1 MLLGSLLV
9 LLLLGTAGTAS
20 AHAALESTDPA
31 DGSVLKSAPR
41 TVTLTFSESV
51 ALLDDSFRV
60 YDPDNRRVKTSS
72 AHHAKDAGE
81 TASVTLPAKLGTGT
95 FTVAWRVVSADS
107 HPVSGAFTFSIGKP
121 SATTTPVSTAPT
133 EDPLTG
139 SLYDIARYFAY
150 IAAALLIGTATFL
163 ALCRPP
169 NPTVLNKPIR
179 TGWWTLLAAT
189 LALLLLRAPYEAG
202 TALTT
207 AFEPSAIPK
216 TLTSR
221 PGLALAARLLLLAAT
236 AFYLLRLRGR
246 DRFGRAALGTGAV
259 LAVGLAL
266 TWASAEHA
274 SAGIQVPVAMTSA
287 VLHLLAMS
295 VWLGGLTALLTVLYR
310 SPTLDAAPVARFSR
324 LAFASVTVL
333 VVTGIYQSWR
343 GLGSWNALTG
353 TSYGRILLV
362 KLGAVVLLLAA
373 AGWSRRWT
381 GRMVGAE
388 VRLRAPELVR
398 VGADGGADGMSAS
411 ASTSLSS
418 SSSSSPVGGEGA
430 PAPGDDSKGGG
441 DGSQDRG
448 DGSQDRQ
455 DRQDGY
461 RRGLRRSVLFE
472 VAVGVVVLVIT
483 TLLTNTLPGRAA
495 ADAQQTAT
503 AAGIPAASV
512 TIVPFRVGNAGGKV
526 QITLDPGRVGENSVE
541 AVVYGPDGGFAT
553 VPELRLSFT
562 LPAQKIGPLDA
573 KVKDEG
579 GYWGTNTLNLPIA
592 GTWTMKV
599 TVRTS
604 DVDQVSVSREVRIS
618 R

>member
-1 MLLGSLLV
+1 MLLGTVLV
-9 LLLLGTAGTAS
+9 LLLLGSAGTAS

-41 TVTLTFSESV
+41 TLTLTFSESV

-72 AHHAKDAGE
+72 AHHAKDAGD

-121 SATTTPVSTAPT
+121 SATTTPISTAPN
-133 EDPLTG
+133 ENPLTG

-150 IAAALLIGTATFL
+150 IAAALLIGTATFM

-169 NPTVLNKPIR
+169 NPTVLNKPIL
-179 TGWWTLLAAT
+179 TGWWTLLAST
-189 LALLLLRAPYEAG
+189 LALLILRAPYEAG
-202 TALTT
+202 TGLAT
-207 AFEPSAIPK
+207 AFDPAALPK
-216 TLTSR
+216 TLMTR
-221 PGLALAARLLLLAAT
+221 PGEALAARLLLLAAT
-236 AFYLLRLRGR
+236 AFFLLRLRGR
-246 DRFGRAALGTGAV
+246 DRFGRAALGTGAA

-310 SPTLDAAPVARFSR
+310 SPDLDAAPVARFSR
-324 LAFASVTVL
+324 LAFISVTVL
-333 VVTGIYQSWR
+333 VVTGVYQSWR
-343 GLGSWNALTG
+343 GVGSWNALTG

-373 AGWSRRWT
+373 AGWSRQWT
-381 GRMVGAE
+381 ARLAGAE
-388 VRLRAPELVR
+388 VPLQVPELVKT
-398 VGADGGADGMSAS
+398 GADGTPSSTGRDEGEALPDPGA
-411 ASTSLSS
+411 
-418 SSSSSPVGGEGA
+418 
-430 PAPGDDSKGGG
+430 G
-441 DGSQDRG
+441 DGSP
-448 DGSQDRQ
+448 
-455 DRQDGY
+455 DGY
-461 RRGLRRSVLFE
+461 RRGLRRSVLLE
-472 VAVGVVVLVIT
+472 VAVGVTVLVIT

-495 ADAQQTAT
+495 AEAQQTAT
-503 AAGIPAASV
+503 PAGIPAASV
-512 TIVPFRVGNAGGKV
+512 TMVPFRVGDAGGKV
-526 QITLDPGRVGENSVE
+526 QITLDPGRVGLNSVE

-562 LPAQKIGPLDA
+562 LPSQKIGPLDA
-573 KVKDEG
+573 NIKDEG

-604 DVDQVSVSREVRIS
+604 DIDQVSVERQVRIV

>member
-1 MLLGSLLV
+1 MLLGTVLV
-9 LLLLGTAGTAS
+9 LLLLGSAGTAS

-41 TVTLTFSESV
+41 TLTLTFSESV

-72 AHHAKDAGE
+72 AHHAKDAGD

-121 SATTTPVSTAPT
+121 SATTPISTAPN
-133 EDPLTG
+133 ENPLTG

-150 IAAALLIGTATFL
+150 IAAALLIGTATFT

-169 NPTVLNKPIR
+169 NPTVLNKPIL
-179 TGWWTLLAAT
+179 TGWWTLLAST
-189 LALLLLRAPYEAG
+189 LALLILRAPYEAG
-202 TALTT
+202 TGLAT
-207 AFEPSAIPK
+207 AFDPAALPK
-216 TLTSR
+216 TLTTR
-221 PGLALAARLLLLAAT
+221 PGEALAARLLLLAAT
-236 AFYLLRLRGR
+236 AFFLLRLRGR
-246 DRFGRAALGTGAV
+246 DRFGRAALGTGAA

-310 SPTLDAAPVARFSR
+310 SPDLDAAPVARFSR
-324 LAFASVTVL
+324 LAFISVTVL
-333 VVTGIYQSWR
+333 VVTGVYQSWR

-373 AGWSRRWT
+373 AAWSRQWT
-381 GRMVGAE
+381 ARLAGAE
-388 VRLRAPELVR
+388 VPLQVPELVKT
-398 VGADGGADGMSAS
+398 GADGTPSSTGRDEGEALPDPGA
-411 ASTSLSS
+411 
-418 SSSSSPVGGEGA
+418 
-430 PAPGDDSKGGG
+430 G
-441 DGSQDRG
+441 DGSP
-448 DGSQDRQ
+448 
-455 DRQDGY
+455 DGY
-461 RRGLRRSVLFE
+461 RRGLRRSVLLE
-472 VAVGVVVLVIT
+472 VAVGVTVLVIT

-495 ADAQQTAT
+495 AEAQQTAT
-503 AAGIPAASV
+503 PAGIPAASV
-512 TIVPFRVGNAGGKV
+512 TMVPFRVGDAGGKV
-526 QITLDPGRVGENSVE
+526 QITLDPGRVGLNSVE

-562 LPAQKIGPLDA
+562 LPSQRIGPLDA
-573 KVKDEG
+573 NIKDEG

-604 DVDQVSVSREVRIS
+604 DIDQVSVERQVRIV

>member
-41 TVTLTFSESV
+41 SVTLTFSESV

-60 YDPDNRRVKTSS
+60 YDPDNRRVRTSS
-72 AHHAKDAGE
+72 AHHAKDAGD

-121 SATTTPVSTAPT
+121 SATTTPITTAPT
-133 EDPLTG
+133 EEPLTG
-139 SLYDIARYFAY
+139 SLYDVARYFAY
-150 IAAALLIGTATFL
+150 IAAALLIGTATFV

-169 NPTVLNKPIR
+169 NPTVLNKPILM
-179 TGWWTLLAAT
+179 GWWTLLAAT
-189 LALLLLRAPYEAG
+189 VALLILRAPYEAG
-202 TALTT
+202 TGLAT

-221 PGLALAARLLLLAAT
+221 PGLALAARVVLIAAT

-246 DRFGRAALGTGAV
+246 ERFGRVALGTGAV

-310 SPTLDAAPVARFSR
+310 SSDLDAAPVARFSR

-343 GLGSWNALTG
+343 GLGSWDALTG

-362 KLGAVVLLLAA
+362 KLGAVTLLLAV
-373 AGWSRRWT
+373 AGWSRQWT
-381 GRMVGAE
+381 GRLVGAE
-388 VRLRAPELVR
+388 VRLRVPELVR
-398 VGADGGADGMSAS
+398 AGADGTVASGESSGGA
-411 ASTSLSS
+411 
-418 SSSSSPVGGEGA
+418 GEGA
-430 PAPGDDSKGGG
+430 SRPGDGSEDGG
-441 DGSQDRG
+441 DGAQDRG
-448 DGSQDRQ
+448 DGSKDR
-455 DRQDGY
+455 Y

-472 VAVGVVVLVIT
+472 VGVGVVVLVIT

-495 ADAQQTAT
+495 ADAQKTAT
-503 AAGIPAASV
+503 PAGIPAASV
-512 TIVPFRVGNAGGKV
+512 TTVPFRVGNSGGKV
-526 QITLDPGRVGENSVE
+526 QITLDPGRVGLNSVE

-562 LPAQKIGPLDA
+562 LAAQKIGPLDA
-573 KVKDEG
+573 DVKDEG
-579 GYWGTNTLNLPIA
+579 GYWGTNSLNLPIA

-599 TVRTS
+599 TVRTT
-604 DVDQVSVSREVRIS
+604 DVDQVSVSRQVRIV

>member
-60 YDPDNRRVKTSS
+60 YDPDNRRVRTSS
-72 AHHAKDAGE
+72 AHHAKDAGD

-121 SATTTPVSTAPT
+121 SATTTPITTAPT
-133 EDPLTG
+133 EEPLTG

-150 IAAALLIGTATFL
+150 IAAALLIGTATFV

-169 NPTVLNKPIR
+169 NPSLLNKPIR
-179 TGWWTLLAAT
+179 MGWWTLLAAT
-189 LALLLLRAPYEAG
+189 VALLILRAPYEAG
-202 TALTT
+202 TGLAT

-221 PGLALAARLLLLAAT
+221 PGLALAARVVLIAAT
-236 AFYLLRLRGR
+236 ALFLLRLRGR
-246 DRFGRAALGTGAV
+246 ERFGRVALGTGAV

-310 SPTLDAAPVARFSR
+310 SSDLDAAPVARFSR

-333 VVTGIYQSWR
+333 VVTGVYQSWR

-362 KLGAVVLLLAA
+362 KLGAVTLLLAV
-373 AGWSRRWT
+373 AGWSRQWT
-381 GRMVGAE
+381 GRMVGAD
-388 VRLRAPELVR
+388 VRLRVPELVR
-398 VGADGGADGMSAS
+398 AGADGALASGESSGGAGAGAS
-411 ASTSLSS
+411 H
-418 SSSSSPVGGEGA
+418 
-430 PAPGDDSKGGG
+430 PGDDSKDGGGGPQGGG

-448 DGSQDRQ
+448 DGSKDR
-455 DRQDGY
+455 Y

-472 VAVGVVVLVIT
+472 VGVGVVVLVIT

-495 ADAQQTAT
+495 ADAQKTAT
-503 AAGIPAASV
+503 SAGIPAASV

-562 LPAQKIGPLDA
+562 LAAQKIGPLDA
-573 KVKDEG
+573 NVKDEG
-579 GYWGTNTLNLPIA
+579 GYWGTNSLNLPIA

-599 TVRTS
+599 TVRTT
-604 DVDQVSVSREVRIS
+604 DVDQVSVNRQVRIV

>member
-41 TVTLTFSESV
+41 TLTLTFSESV

-60 YDPDNRRVKTSS
+60 YDPDNRRVRTSS
-72 AHHAKDAGE
+72 AHHAKDAGD

-121 SATTTPVSTAPT
+121 SATTTPVSTAPV

-150 IAAALLIGTATFL
+150 IAAALLIGTATFVT
-163 ALCRPP
+163 LCRPP
-169 NPTVLNKPIR
+169 NPTVLNKPILM
-179 TGWWTLLAAT
+179 GWWTLLAAT
-189 LALLLLRAPYEAG
+189 VALLILRAPYEAG
-202 TALTT
+202 TGLAT
-207 AFEPSAIPK
+207 AFEPSAIPR

-236 AFYLLRLRGR
+236 AAFLLRLRGR
-246 DRFGRAALGTGAV
+246 ERFGRVALGTGAA

-274 SAGIQVPVAMTSA
+274 SAGIQVPVAMASA

-310 SPTLDAAPVARFSR
+310 SSDLDAAPVARFSR

-333 VVTGIYQSWR
+333 VVTGVYQSWR
-343 GLGSWNALTG
+343 GLGSWNALTE

-362 KLGAVVLLLAA
+362 KLGAVTLLLAV

-381 GRMVGAE
+381 GRMVGEE
-388 VRLRAPELVR
+388 VRLQVPELVR
-398 VGADGGADGMSAS
+398 AGADGAAAS
-411 ASTSLSS
+411 
-418 SSSSSPVGGEGA
+418 GGEGGSTS
-430 PAPGDDSKGGG
+430 GDDSKGGG
-441 DGSQDRG
+441 DGSPDRG
-448 DGSQDRQ
+448 DGSQDR
-455 DRQDGY
+455 Y

-472 VAVGVVVLVIT
+472 VGVGVVVLVIT

-503 AAGIPAASV
+503 SAGIPVASV

-562 LPAQKIGPLDA
+562 LAAQKIGPLDA
-573 KVKDEG
+573 NVKDEG

-604 DVDQVSVSREVRIS
+604 DVDQVSVSRQVRIV

>member
-1 MLLGSLLV
+1 MLLGTVLV
-9 LLLLGTAGTAS
+9 LLLLGSAGTAS

-41 TVTLTFSESV
+41 SLTLTFSESV

-72 AHHAKDAGE
+72 AHHAKDAGD

-121 SATTTPVSTAPT
+121 SATTTPISTAPN
-133 EDPLTG
+133 EEPLTG

-150 IAAALLIGTATFL
+150 IAAALLIGTATFM

-169 NPTVLNKPIR
+169 NPTVLNKPILM
-179 TGWWTLLAAT
+179 GWWTLLAST
-189 LALLLLRAPYEAG
+189 LALLILRAPYEAG
-202 TALTT
+202 TGLAAAFDPSALPRTLTT
-207 AFEPSAIPK
+207 
-216 TLTSR
+216 R
-221 PGLALAARLLLLAAT
+221 PGQALVARLLLLAAT
-236 AFYLLRLRGR
+236 AVFLLRLRGR
-246 DRFGRAALGTGAV
+246 DRFGRVTLGTGAA
-259 LAVGLAL
+259 LAVALAL

-310 SPTLDAAPVARFSR
+310 STDLDAAPVTRFSR
-324 LAFASVTVL
+324 LAFISVTVL
-333 VVTGIYQSWR
+333 VVTGVYQSWR

-373 AGWSRRWT
+373 AAWSRQWT
-381 GRMVGAE
+381 ARLAGAE
-388 VRLRAPELVR
+388 VPLQVPELVR
-398 VGADGGADGMSAS
+398 TGADAATTNP
-411 ASTSLSS
+411 ST
-418 SSSSSPVGGEGA
+418 
-430 PAPGDDSKGGG
+430 GDDKTLPDPGAG
-441 DGSQDRG
+441 DGSP
-448 DGSQDRQ
+448 
-455 DRQDGY
+455 DGY
-461 RRGLRRSVLFE
+461 RRGLRRSVLLE
-472 VAVGVVVLVIT
+472 VAVGVTVLVIT

-495 ADAQQTAT
+495 AEAQQTAT
-503 AAGIPAASV
+503 PADIPAASV
-512 TIVPFRVGNAGGKV
+512 TMVPFRVGNAGGKV
-526 QITLDPGRVGENSVE
+526 QITLDPGRVGLNSVE

-573 KVKDEG
+573 DIKDEG
-579 GYWGTNTLNLPIA
+579 GYWGTNSLNIPIA

-604 DVDQVSVSREVRIS
+604 DIDQVSVERRVRIV

>member
-60 YDPDNRRVKTSS
+60 YDPDNRRVRTSS
-72 AHHAKDAGE
+72 AHHAKDAGD

-121 SATTTPVSTAPT
+121 SATTTPITTAPT
-133 EDPLTG
+133 EEPLTG

-150 IAAALLIGTATFL
+150 IAAALLIGTATFV

-169 NPTVLNKPIR
+169 NPSLLNKPIR
-179 TGWWTLLAAT
+179 MGWWTLLAAT
-189 LALLLLRAPYEAG
+189 VGLLILRAPYEAG
-202 TALTT
+202 TGLAT

-221 PGLALAARLLLLAAT
+221 PGLALAARVVLIAAT
-236 AFYLLRLRGR
+236 ALFLLRLRGR
-246 DRFGRAALGTGAV
+246 ERFGRVALGTGAA

-310 SPTLDAAPVARFSR
+310 SSDLDAAPVARFSR

-333 VVTGIYQSWR
+333 VVTGVYQSWR

-362 KLGAVVLLLAA
+362 KLGAVTLLLAV
-373 AGWSRRWT
+373 AGWSRQWT
-381 GRMVGAE
+381 GRMVGAD
-388 VRLRAPELVR
+388 VRLRVPELVR
-398 VGADGGADGMSAS
+398 AGADGALASGESSGGAGAGAS
-411 ASTSLSS
+411 H
-418 SSSSSPVGGEGA
+418 
-430 PAPGDDSKGGG
+430 PGDDSKDGGAGPQGGG

-448 DGSQDRQ
+448 DGSKNR
-455 DRQDGY
+455 Y

-472 VAVGVVVLVIT
+472 VGVGVVVLVIT

-495 ADAQQTAT
+495 ADAQKTAT
-503 AAGIPAASV
+503 SAGIPAASV

-562 LPAQKIGPLDA
+562 LAAQKIGPLDA
-573 KVKDEG
+573 NVKDEG
-579 GYWGTNTLNLPIA
+579 GYWGTNSLNLPIA

-599 TVRTS
+599 TVRTT
-604 DVDQVSVSREVRIS
+604 DVDQVSVNRQVRIV

>member
-1 MLLGSLLV
+1 MLLAPLLF
-9 LLLLGTAGTAS
+9 LLLLGSASTAS

-60 YDPDNRRVKTSS
+60 YDPDNRRVSTSS
-72 AHHAKDAGE
+72 AHHAKGAGD
-81 TASVTLPAKLGTGT
+81 TASVTLPGKLGTGT

-121 SATTTPVSTAPT
+121 SATTTPVATAPT

-139 SLYDIARYFAY
+139 TLYDMARYVAY

-169 NPTVLNKPIR
+169 DPTVLDKPIR

-189 LALLLLRAPYEAG
+189 LALLLLRSPYEAG

-216 TLTSR
+216 TLTTR
-221 PGLALAARLLLLAAT
+221 PGEALAARFLLLAAT
-236 AFYLLRLRGR
+236 ALFLLRLRGR
-246 DRFGRAALGTGAV
+246 DRFGRLTTATGTALAI
-259 LAVGLAL
+259 GLAL

-274 SAGIQVPVAMTSA
+274 SAGIQVPVAMTST

-295 VWLGGLTALLTVLYR
+295 VWLGGLTALLTTLYR
-310 SPTLDAAPVARFSR
+310 APSLDAAPVARFSR
-324 LAFASVTVL
+324 LAFISVTVL

-373 AGWSRRWT
+373 AGWSRQWT
-381 GRMVGAE
+381 SRLTGAE
-388 VRLRAPELVR
+388 VRLRVPELVR
-398 VGADGGADGMSAS
+398 TGADGAP
-411 ASTSLSS
+411 ASTSDGPPS
-418 SSSSSPVGGEGA
+418 A
-430 PAPGDDSKGGG
+430 G
-441 DGSQDRG
+441 DGGTEAAADDSQDRL
-448 DGSQDRQ
+448 
-455 DRQDGY
+455 
-461 RRGLRRSVLFE
+461 RRGLRRSVLVE
-472 VAVGVVVLVIT
+472 VAVGVAVLVVT

-495 ADAQQTAT
+495 ADARQTAT
-503 AAGIPAASV
+503 PAGIPAASV
-512 TIVPFRVGNAGGKV
+512 TIVPFRVGDAGGKV

-573 KVKDEG
+573 GIKDEG
-579 GYWGTNTLNLPIA
+579 GYWGTNSLNLPIA

-604 DVDQVSVSREVRIS
+604 DVDQVSVSRDVRIV

>member
-41 TVTLTFSESV
+41 SVTLTFSESV

-60 YDPDNRRVKTSS
+60 YDPDNRRVKTSA
-72 AHHAKDAGE
+72 AHHAKDAGD
-81 TASVTLPAKLGTGT
+81 TASVTLPTELGTGT

-121 SATTTPVSTAPT
+121 SATTTPINTAPT

-150 IAAALLIGTATFL
+150 IAAALLIGTATFVT
-163 ALCRPP
+163 LCRPP
-169 NPTVLNKPIR
+169 DPSILNKPILM
-179 TGWWTLLAAT
+179 GWWTLLTAT
-189 LALLLLRAPYEAG
+189 VALLILRAPYEAG
-202 TALTT
+202 TGLAT
-207 AFEPSAIPK
+207 AFDPSALPR
-216 TLTSR
+216 TLTNR

-236 AFYLLRLRGR
+236 AVFLLRLRGR
-246 DRFGRAALGTGAV
+246 ERPGRVALGTGAA

-287 VLHLLAMS
+287 VLHLLAMA

-310 SPTLDAAPVARFSR
+310 SSSLDAAPVARFSR
-324 LAFASVTVL
+324 LAFVSVTVL
-333 VVTGIYQSWR
+333 VVTGVYQSWR

-381 GRMVGAE
+381 GRLVGAE
-388 VRLRAPELVR
+388 VPLHVPELVR
-398 VGADGGADGMSAS
+398 TGADGTAPSEPEPDSEPDG
-411 ASTSLSS
+411 T
-418 SSSSSPVGGEGA
+418 GGDGA
-430 PAPGDDSKGGG
+430 PEPG
-441 DGSQDRG
+441 DGSQDR
-448 DGSQDRQ
+448 
-455 DRQDGY
+455 Y
-461 RRGLRRSVLFE
+461 RRGLRRSVLCE
-472 VAVGVVVLVIT
+472 VAVGVTVLVIT
-483 TLLTNTLPGRAA
+483 TLLTTTLPGRAA
-495 ADAQQTAT
+495 ADAQRTAT
-503 AAGIPAASV
+503 PAGIPAASV
-512 TIVPFRVGNAGGKV
+512 TTVPFRVGNAGGKV
-526 QITLDPGRVGENSVE
+526 QITLDPGRVGQNSVE

-562 LPAQKIGPLDA
+562 LAAQKIGPLDA
-573 KVKDEG
+573 DVKDEG

-604 DVDQVSVSREVRIS
+604 DVDQVSVTRDVRIS

>member
-1 MLLGSLLV
+1 MLLGTVLV
-9 LLLLGTAGTAS
+9 LLLLGSAGTAS

-41 TVTLTFSESV
+41 SLTLTFSESV

-60 YDPDNRRVKTSS
+60 YDPDNRRVRTSS
-72 AHHAKDAGE
+72 AHHAKDVGD

-107 HPVSGAFTFSIGKP
+107 HPVSGAFTFSVGKP
-121 SATTTPVSTAPT
+121 SATTTPISTAPN
-133 EDPLTG
+133 ENPLTG

-150 IAAALLIGTATFL
+150 IAAALLIGSAAFM

-169 NPTVLNKPIR
+169 DPTVLNRPIL

-189 LALLLLRAPYEAG
+189 VALLILRAPYEAG
-202 TALTT
+202 TGLATAFDPAALPRTLTT
-207 AFEPSAIPK
+207 
-216 TLTSR
+216 R
-221 PGLALAARLLLLAAT
+221 PGQALAARLLLLAAT
-236 AFYLLRLRGR
+236 AFFLLRLRGR
-246 DRFGRAALGTGAV
+246 ERFGRAALGTGAG
-259 LAVGLAL
+259 LAVALAL

-287 VLHLLAMS
+287 VLHLLAMA

-310 SPTLDAAPVARFSR
+310 SPDLDAAPVARFSR

-333 VVTGIYQSWR
+333 VVTGVYQSWR

-362 KLGAVVLLLAA
+362 KLGAVVLLLVA
-373 AGWSRRWT
+373 AGWSRQWT
-381 GRMVGAE
+381 ARLAGAE
-388 VRLRAPELVR
+388 VRLHIPELVR
-398 VGADGGADGMSAS
+398 TGADAATTA
-411 ASTSLSS
+411 AST
-418 SSSSSPVGGEGA
+418 GGDEGL
-430 PAPGDDSKGGG
+430 PDPGAG
-441 DGSQDRG
+441 DGSP
-448 DGSQDRQ
+448 
-455 DRQDGY
+455 DGY
-461 RRGLRRSVLFE
+461 RRGLRRSVLLE
-472 VAVGVVVLVIT
+472 VAVGVTVLVIT

-495 ADAQQTAT
+495 AEAQQTAT
-503 AAGIPAASV
+503 PAGIPAASV
-512 TIVPFRVGNAGGKV
+512 TMVPFRVGNAGGKV

-573 KVKDEG
+573 KIKDEG

-604 DVDQVSVSREVRIS
+604 DIDQVSVERQVRIV

>member
-1 MLLGSLLV
+1 MLLGTVLV
-9 LLLLGTAGTAS
+9 LLLLGSAGTAS

-41 TVTLTFSESV
+41 TLTLTFSESV

-72 AHHAKDAGE
+72 AHHAKDAGD

-121 SATTTPVSTAPT
+121 SAATTPISTAPN
-133 EDPLTG
+133 ENPLTG

-150 IAAALLIGTATFL
+150 IAAALLIGTATFT

-169 NPTVLNKPIR
+169 NPTVLNKPIL
-179 TGWWTLLAAT
+179 TGWWTLLAST
-189 LALLLLRAPYEAG
+189 LALLILRAPYEAG
-202 TALTT
+202 TGLAT
-207 AFEPSAIPK
+207 AFDPAALPK
-216 TLTSR
+216 TLMTR
-221 PGLALAARLLLLAAT
+221 PGEALAARLLLLAAT
-236 AFYLLRLRGR
+236 AFFLLRLRGR
-246 DRFGRAALGTGAV
+246 DRFGRAALGTGAA

-310 SPTLDAAPVARFSR
+310 SPDLDAAPVARFSR
-324 LAFASVTVL
+324 LAFISVTVL
-333 VVTGIYQSWR
+333 VVTGVYQSWR
-343 GLGSWNALTG
+343 GVGSWNALTG

-373 AGWSRRWT
+373 AAWSRQWT
-381 GRMVGAE
+381 ARLAGAE
-388 VRLRAPELVR
+388 VPLQVPELVKT
-398 VGADGGADGMSAS
+398 GADGTPSSTGRDEGEALPDPGA
-411 ASTSLSS
+411 
-418 SSSSSPVGGEGA
+418 
-430 PAPGDDSKGGG
+430 G
-441 DGSQDRG
+441 DGSP
-448 DGSQDRQ
+448 
-455 DRQDGY
+455 DGY
-461 RRGLRRSVLFE
+461 RRGLRRSVLLE
-472 VAVGVVVLVIT
+472 VAVGVTVLVIT

-495 ADAQQTAT
+495 AEAQQTAT
-503 AAGIPAASV
+503 PAGIPAASV
-512 TIVPFRVGNAGGKV
+512 TMVPFRVGDAGGKV
-526 QITLDPGRVGENSVE
+526 QITLDPGRVGLNSVE

-562 LPAQKIGPLDA
+562 LPSQRIGPLDA
-573 KVKDEG
+573 NIKDEG

-604 DVDQVSVSREVRIS
+604 DIDQVSVERQVRIV